1 MYRVIDQSE
10 IDDFITILKDA
21 WREPNDY
28 ELSEIDDTI
37 HRDVQ
42 IVHVI
47 GRAVVTNKKKAS

>member
-47 GRAVVTNKKKAS
+47 GRAVVTKKKKAS